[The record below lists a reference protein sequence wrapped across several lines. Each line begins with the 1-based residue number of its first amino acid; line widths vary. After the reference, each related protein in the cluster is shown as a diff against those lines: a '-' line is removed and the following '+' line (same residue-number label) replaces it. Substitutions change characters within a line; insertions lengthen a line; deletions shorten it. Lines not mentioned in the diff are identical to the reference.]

1 MRFVKISDA
10 RKELPQLVES
20 AQDSVITRNGDPVSV
35 LVGFEHY
42 RALRATAALARDP
55 ERLKQIIQA
64 HERIQDGDLTG
75 LVSLEDVKARLEEAN
90 TVKG

>member
-1 MRFVKISDA
+1 MRYVKISDA

-20 AQDSVITRNGDPVSV
+20 AQDSIITRNGEPVCV

-42 RALRATAALARDP
+42 RALRAAAALAKDP
-55 ERLKQIIQA
+55 ERLKQLLEA
-64 HERIQDGDLTG
+64 HERIQGGDREG

-90 TVKG
+90 TVRG